1 MRKWVNLSFSRC
13 PKIDYPINL
22 GLDFDSIFICG
33 FTNFS
38 IVENENENENV
49 LKYHWKSSFP
59 VNLASHTSTNNSG
72 EKLFK
77 TIHSNPHSTV
87 AISLSHNMK
96 KKKRKINRLREYILQ
111 CMVCDLL
118 HCMQNKN
125 TKNEYWR
132 AQLHIL

>member
-1 MRKWVNLSFSRC
+1 MRKWVNLSFLRC

-38 IVENENENENV
+38 ILENENENENV

-96 KKKRKINRLREYILQ
+96 KKKAK
-111 CMVCDLL
+111 
-118 HCMQNKN
+118 NKPVARI
-125 TKNEYWR
+125 YSPMYG
-132 AQLHIL
+132 L